1 MKRTIFVT
9 SPFHLCLK
17 RGQMVFRG
25 AADGSDAGSVPVE
38 DVGMVVVE
46 NPEVLVSVPL
56 LSALAERNAAVV
68 FCDSR
73 RLPSSMLV
81 SLDANSKQGEMR
93 IAQRGAKVTLKKSL
107 WRQVVEAKIRN
118 QAALLDKL
126 GLDGSVL
133 KPYWSRV
140 RSGDSGNMEGVA
152 AKVYWGVLFG
162 DGFSRSREGVVPN
175 HFLNYGYTVLRSAMA
190 RALLGSGLSLDDGLF
205 HRSCYNAMPLVDDM
219 VEPFR
224 PYVDE
229 VVYSLYASGSKDLG
243 PDEKRRLVAV
253 GGAKVSFGDRSCSLT
268 DGLSVASASLGRVF
282 LGGGDVLRFPR
293 LE

>member
-1 MKRTIFVT
+1 MKRTIIV
-9 SPFHLCLK
+9 SNPFHLSLK

-38 DVGMVVVE
+38 DVGMVIVE
-46 NPEVLVSVPL
+46 NPEVLVTMPL

-73 RLPSSMLV
+73 RLPSSLLV
-81 SLDANSKQGEMR
+81 SLDANAKQGGTR
-93 IAQRGAKVTLKKSL
+93 IAQRAAKVTLKKGL
-107 WRQVVEAKIRN
+107 WKQVVVAKIRN
-118 QAALLDKL
+118 QAGLLDRL
-126 GLDGSVL
+126 GFDGSVL
-133 KPYWSRV
+133 KPYWSNV
-140 RSGDSGNMEGVA
+140 RSGDAGNMEAVA

-205 HRSCYNAMPLVDDM
+205 HRNCYNAMPLVDDM

-224 PYVDE
+224 PYVDG
-229 VVYSLYASGSKDLG
+229 VVYEMYRSGCRELG
-243 PDEKRRLVAV
+243 ADEKRRLVAV
-253 GGAKVSFGDRSCSLT
+253 GNEKVEFADRSCSLT
-268 DGLSVASASLGRVF
+268 DALSVASASLARVY
-282 LGGGDVLRFPR
+282 LGAGDALGFPR
-293 LE
+293 IE